1 MKKQVIILPM
11 LLMYSVVAFGQK
23 LNAKGVKMI
32 SKIEVLLDND
42 TTPYIYVNF
51 SYDENNKLIG
61 MTHYAPVSGKSIYK
75 KQGNDLTQ

>member
-23 LNAKGVKMI
+23 LNAKGEKMI

-61 MTHYAPVSGKSIYK
+61 MTHYALVSGKSIYK